1 MVGVPGKYKGCNTC
15 RLRRAKC
22 DNERPFCRKC
32 IDSGRECKGYDRET
46 VFIIGTLEDGG
57 RCSSHPPRVLK
68 GSKRAK
74 AAAKNE
80 EDEKLDLVP
89 VEPLQPAWDDLVSLS
104 NLGTVYQVQ
113 IAALHT
119 SLQMIIRDKAEGEN
133 NNKFT
138 RLSFPPYSPADTR
151 PSLQEDEFALRSQ
164 CMIHLSPTDASGSSE
179 STATDSI
186 FLFLYEICAALLN
199 RKASFL
205 AGQEWMTAPWENH
218 PKSVF
223 DKLFDNVVLLPSIL
237 ARADRIL
244 PHDPTLARRLMAQDL
259 LGNCINVDRQLEEW
273 HNSVILAAGDQS
285 RLFWIEDPDG
295 SGAQIP
301 FADTFAFRDSITAVM
316 FIYYWTS
323 LIVFYPCAE
332 QLQQAIFQPVLDAFP
347 QIYPN
352 LPPNLHIDPQRY
364 SHKEVREMAANV
376 CRGLDF
382 ALSTTVQ
389 PDMLVV
395 PVYVVEQFYGAINIS
410 TGDGA
415 LELMWL
421 EAFKMRLTAKGQDI
435 ADVIQSRN
443 WFELAQY

>member
-1 MVGVPGKYKGCNTC
+1 MI
-15 RLRRAKC
+15 L
-22 DNERPFCRKC
+22 
-32 IDSGRECKGYDRET
+32 SGRLGKHLQLT
-46 VFIIGTLEDGG
+46 TL
-57 RCSSHPPRVLK
+57 
-68 GSKRAK
+68 
-74 AAAKNE
+74 
-80 EDEKLDLVP
+80 
-89 VEPLQPAWDDLVSLS
+89 Q
-104 NLGTVYQVQ
+104 
-113 IAALHT
+113 
-119 SLQMIIRDKAEGEN
+119 
-133 NNKFT
+133 
-138 RLSFPPYSPADTR
+138 
-151 PSLQEDEFALRSQ
+151 
-164 CMIHLSPTDASGSSE
+164 
-179 STATDSI
+179 
-186 FLFLYEICAALLN
+186 ICAALLN

-223 DKLFDNVVLLPSIL
+223 DRLFDNVVLLPSIL

-273 HNSVILAAGDQS
+273 RHSVVLAAGGDQS
-285 RLFWIEDPDG
+285 RLFWIEDPDA

-301 FADTFAFRDSITAVM
+301 FADTFAFRDTITAVM
-316 FIYYWTS
+316 FIYYWTA

-421 EAFKMRLTAKGQDI
+421 EAFKMRLTTKGQDI